1 MQFLDNLERRLGRFA
16 IKGLMRYVIAFYI
29 VGYIL
34 YYMQSGLLNYL
45 TLEPYLIFHYGQAWR
60 LISWVLMPPN
70 HSNIIFIVIMLV
82 LYYQLGTTL
91 ERTWGAFRFN
101 VYIFGGVIFS
111 IAGALILY
119 AVEFFG
125 FHKILLFGS
134 SFSTYY
140 INLSI
145 FLAFAVAFP
154 DMQVRLYFIIPIKM
168 KWMALVYA
176 ALLAYEFVITG
187 SAAGRVAIVASLA
200 NFLIYFLATRN
211 FQRFS
216 PKQVRRRRDFKRAT
230 GGGSSGRASRAN
242 RASSR
247 NRGGASSR
255 NRNRGASTQNR
266 IHVSSPGGPGGAY
279 GRNGSGPI
287 HKCAI
292 CGRTERDDPNLTFRY
307 CSKCNGSYEY
317 CQDHLFTHEHI
328 K

>member
-1 MQFLDNLERRLGRFA
+1 MRFLDNMERKLGRFA
-16 IKGLMRYVIAFYI
+16 IHGLMRYIIVFYI
-29 VGYIL
+29 IGYIF
-34 YYMQSGLLNYL
+34 YYTQSGILNYL
-45 TLEPYLIFHYGQAWR
+45 TLEPYRIFHNGQAWR

-82 LYYQLGTTL
+82 LYYQLGTAL
-91 ERTWGAFRFN
+91 ERSWGAFRFN
-101 VYIFGGVIFS
+101 LYIFGGVIFS

-125 FHKILLFGS
+125 FHRILLFGS

-176 ALLAYEFVITG
+176 ALLVYEFVITG
-187 SAAGRVAIVASLA
+187 LAGRVAIVTSLGS
-200 NFLIYFLATRN
+200 FLIYFLATRN
-211 FQRFS
+211 FKRFS
-216 PKQVRRRRDFKRAT
+216 PKQVRRRRNFRRSA
-230 GGGSSGRASRAN
+230 GGSTSRGA
-242 RASSR
+242 RASSA
-247 NRGGASSR
+247 NRSRSASSQ

-266 IHVSSPGGPGGAY
+266 IHVSPPGSSGGSY
-279 GRNGSGPI
+279 SRTGSGPI

-292 CGRTERDDPNLTFRY
+292 CGRTELDDPNLTFRY
-307 CSKCNGSYEY
+307 CSKCNGNYEY